1 MPQQKSLYHFEP
13 AKGWIN
19 DPNGLCR
26 YKGRYHAFFQYNP
39 YSLHWDRMHWGH
51 AVSDDLL
58 HWEELPI
65 ALYPDQAYDNGLG
78 CFSGSA
84 LVEGDTLY
92 LMYTSV
98 SEKYGQTQSLVVS
111 DGKHFEKYA
120 GNPVIR
126 TNPLDPSNRDFRDP
140 KVFRWGTEYRM
151 VCGTGVDGL
160 ASILLYGSVDLIH
173 WEYMGPIFQSRN
185 YGPVAE
191 CPDLYPVDGRW
202 ILMFS
207 RMEKVRTEQFILG
220 DFDGNRF
227 IPESFQQPEKGPNFY
242 APQTFYDD
250 TASDGKTATNPADIA
265 AGNSDDKTDGAGR
278 RILIGWMPHYA
289 PLPSD
294 AVRNGAFTI
303 PREVHVREGQICLDP
318 IREAGPLLQPWH
330 VSTAAGPAGTA
341 SGLANTA
348 VGSSGNTA
356 DTTKKPSDRI
366 LSDGDIREIFH
377 ADGTCETYYESE
389 SRG

>member
-1 MPQQKSLYHFEP
+1 MPQKKSLYHFEP
-13 AKGWIN
+13 EKGWIN

-39 YSLHWDRMHWGH
+39 YSLHWDTMHWGH

-65 ALYPDQAYDNGLG
+65 ALHPDMPYDDGLG

-98 SEKYGQTQSLVVS
+98 SKDMGQTQSLVVS
-111 DGKHFEKYA
+111 DGTHFEKYA
-120 GNPVIR
+120 DNPVIR
-126 TNPLDPSNRDFRDP
+126 TNPLDPTNRDFRDP

-151 VCGTGVDGL
+151 VCGTGADGL

-173 WEYMGPIFQSRN
+173 WEYMGPIFQSRD

-207 RMEKVRTEQFILG
+207 RMTGFRTGQFILG
-220 DFDGNRF
+220 DFDGSRF
-227 IPESFQQPEKGPNFY
+227 TAESFQLPEKGRNFY
-242 APQTFYDD
+242 APQTFCD
-250 TASDGKTATNPADIA
+250 TTADGGT
-265 AGNSDDKTDGAGR
+265 GR

-289 PLPSD
+289 LLPAD

-303 PREVHVREGQICLDP
+303 PREVHVREGRICLEP
-318 IREAGPLLQPWH
+318 IREAMPM
-330 VSTAAGPAGTA
+330 
-341 SGLANTA
+341 LADLPM
-348 VGSSGNTA
+348 TA
-356 DTTKKPSDRI
+356 DAAKKPSARI

-389 SRG
+389 AQA